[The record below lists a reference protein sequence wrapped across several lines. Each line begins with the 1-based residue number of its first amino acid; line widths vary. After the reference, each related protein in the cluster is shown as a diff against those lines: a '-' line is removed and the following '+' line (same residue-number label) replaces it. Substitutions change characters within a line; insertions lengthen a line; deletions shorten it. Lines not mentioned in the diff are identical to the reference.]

1 MTMAK
6 TTTSLGLE
14 LPDFG
19 QSPREARN
27 LKKIDDAIAALH
39 GTGQG
44 TFLVRSPAGDQT
56 VAHKIIAAAGFQ
68 GPVVGAVTGDVTGD
82 LTGDVTGNVTGNVT
96 GDLTGN
102 VKGGEQEPVA
112 NYAASGAISQ
122 KEGLVTISKSSDVAT
137 MTLADPST
145 PADDGKLLRVV
156 SKTAKA
162 HVITITGGL
171 AGGSDNTVTLGGAIG
186 DLVQLQAIGG
196 KWYMLPSINA
206 TASHV

>member
-1 MTMAK
+1 MAK
-6 TTTSLGLE
+6 TATLGLE
-14 LPDFG
+14 LPLFG
-19 QSPREARN
+19 QFAREARN
-27 LKKIDDAIAALH
+27 LKKLDDAIAALN
-39 GTGQG
+39 GAGQG
-44 TFLVRSPAGDQT
+44 TFLVTAPPADQT
-56 VAHKIIAAAGFQ
+56 VAHKIIAAAGFT
-68 GPVVGAVTGDVTGD
+68 GPVTGDITGDVTGNLTGNVTGDVTG
-82 LTGDVTGNVTGNVT
+82 NI
-96 GDLTGN
+96 
-102 VKGGEQEPVA
+102 KGGEQEPVA
-112 NYAASGAISQ
+112 DYAASGAISQ

-137 MTLADPST
+137 MTVADPAT
-145 PADDGKLLRVV
+145 PADDGKLLRIV